1 MKKVLSLLFL
11 MSTLLKAQSNQANS
25 TFRIDSENIEMK
37 HKSAYGVTDSYA
49 FLSAEHQLQ
58 ADEDLLFYFGTKVG
72 FIAEDYA
79 AENGFGP
86 DIESFG
92 TALEANVGLNYTL
105 KDFQHI
111 SFEGKHLQDALHQQ
125 RENKVK
131 IAYQYSF

>member
-11 MSTLLKAQSNQANS
+11 MSTLLNAQSDEGKS
-25 TFRIDSENIEMK
+25 TFRIESKNIEME
-37 HKSAYGVTDSYA
+37 HKSAYGVTDNYA
-49 FLSAEHQLQ
+49 FLSAEHQLK

-92 TALEANVGLNYTL
+92 TALEANIGVNYTL
-105 KDFQHI
+105 KDLQHI